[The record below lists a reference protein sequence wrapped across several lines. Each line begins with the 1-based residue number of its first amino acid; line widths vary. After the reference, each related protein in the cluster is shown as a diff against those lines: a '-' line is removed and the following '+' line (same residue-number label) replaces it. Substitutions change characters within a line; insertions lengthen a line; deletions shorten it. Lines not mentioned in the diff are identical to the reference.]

1 MRVEVVERIPE
12 SRAGDAQVTEDPSVK
27 LALKNFQNAIQSD
40 DSFFDNHGKGMGPI
54 VAEGDGNATCGG
66 SFLGTFREEKVVRN
80 QGLYFQQIQKVT
92 ALFKQSG
99 SQNELAASIFLISL
113 ANKEAPQGTLGLTI
127 H

>member
-66 SFLGTFREEKVVRN
+66 SFLVTFRDEKLVRY
-80 QGLYFQQIQKVT
+80 QGLYFQLIQKLT
-92 ALFKQSG
+92 
-99 SQNELAASIFLISL
+99 EL
-113 ANKEAPQGTLGLTI
+113 
-127 H
+127 

>member
-12 SRAGDAQVTEDPSVK
+12 FRAGDAQATEDPSVK

-66 SFLGTFREEKVVRN
+66 SFLEKGSEGSPEGPEVRGEL
-80 QGLYFQQIQKVT
+80 QRFSGHEGAADTEAALSGL
-92 ALFKQSG
+92 LFPHRLQVD
-99 SQNELAASIFLISL
+99 
-113 ANKEAPQGTLGLTI
+113 ANGRKNRNV
-127 H
+127 